1 VPDQHIRC
9 WCHEANLT
17 GAWLDEADLT
27 GAQVTRGALTKKQL
41 AEASNVEL
49 IEWVEKGQS
58 PPD

>member
-1 VPDQHIRC
+1 MPDQHIRC
-9 WCHEANLT
+9 WCHEADLT

-49 IEWVEKGQS
+49 IEWVDAW
-58 PPD
+58 P